1 MPLSGKRK
9 RTADLVRIIC
19 TDRYH
24 RDTTEFATQGFRL
37 LCLAELVPWEAGSFA
52 LRERGISSAVMT
64 RVKRS
69 LVVRELGHGAWTYQF
84 KCEGN
89 RGCGRDPQMHEDR
102 VLAIVMALFGLER
115 EKDPRATRIDLDIT
129 RFKGL

>member
-1 MPLSGKRK
+1 M
-9 RTADLVRIIC
+9 VRITC
-19 TDRYH
+19 TDQYH
-24 RDTTEFATQGFRL
+24 WDTAEFASQGFHL
-37 LCLAELVPWEAGSFA
+37 LCLAELAPLEAGGFT

-64 RVKRS
+64 QVKPT

-102 VLAIVMALFGLER
+102 LLAIVTALFRLER

-129 RFKGL
+129 RLEGP